1 MTGDPIWM
9 KSLLTI
15 HVTAGFGAF
24 LLAPVALITAKGGKQ
39 HKRWGMVYLWCMG
52 VVAATALP
60 MALFR
65 PVLFLALVAILSF
78 YLAFTG
84 YRVLKL
90 RSLAG
95 PGAQPVD
102 WIVTGACFFS
112 SVALLLLTVLR
123 PALVQHM
130 GIVAILFG
138 ALGIRASGMHLLS
151 FMRKPTDKRLWLY
164 KHFQHFIAS
173 YIAAWTAFSTVTLP
187 QFFWHT
193 MWLWIWPAA
202 IGVPAILL
210 TTAYYKRKVT
220 PREQAVST
228 VAG

>member
-9 KSLLTI
+9 KSLLTV
-15 HVTAGFGAF
+15 HVTVGFGAF
-24 LLAPVALITAKGGKQ
+24 VVAPMALITAKGGKQ

-52 VVAATALP
+52 LVAATALP

-65 PVLFLALVAILSF
+65 PVLFLALVAVLSF

-90 RSLAG
+90 RHVAG
-95 PGAQPVD
+95 GGARLLD
-102 WIVTGACFFS
+102 WVVTGACFIS
-112 SVALLLLTVLR
+112 SVALLVLAVLR

-138 ALGIRASGMHLLS
+138 ALGMRASGTHLLS
-151 FMRKPTDKRLWLY
+151 FVRKPADKMFWLY
-164 KHFQHFIAS
+164 RHFQHFIGS

-187 QFFWHT
+187 RLFGHA
-193 MWLWIWPAA
+193 MWLWLWPSA

-210 TTAYYKRKVT
+210 TTAYYKRKFAARGRVEIT
-220 PREQAVST
+220 AAV
-228 VAG
+228 